1 LDTNEERTRLGLVYD
16 GLKQSP
22 SLRRQVFGIPKD
34 RWIEQIQGDATKAEG
49 LFNTLH
55 ESGEIPDTASL
66 NDFLGKIGHKSV
78 AAEEP
83 PTKVFFPVP
92 RQQPNP
98 TYDAIPGLKP
108 PPTLNTEVVEP
119 KEPGFIEKYIKQPIS
134 DFAGSFNRST
144 LKAPSAMVKTASE
157 LGTGVGNAL
166 GMDLKVED
174 DVAYQLA
181 DKYDK
186 WIDDSEF
193 GREFIGDKT
202 VSSLAGDVGS
212 GAGQIASMLV
222 GGGQA
227 KTVGGLVKGALGL
240 KATEK
245 IASNPKLIQAVSGKF
260 LNPQTAIAF
269 GQVFNSEYEG
279 MKQAGESD
287 KTAFKQALINGLAMA
302 PLENIPLA
310 NLASRM
316 EKAVGAPIAK
326 RILNGLLQGGEE
338 GTQEGFQQLL
348 SNLSNNQLVE
358 IEDNVK
364 DWSDGIER
372 SSDAGAIVG
381 LILGTIAGVKGRR
394 GPTKLGGIPT
404 EPVPDGQ
411 PIEPETPPEV
421 QRQTDEEILAGQQRA
436 GFVPP
441 SPLQGY
447 SQEAKNL
454 IQSAQ
459 QGKMVSMEP
468 VKALMD
474 QIYQDYQIF
483 TEQKNSTARNL
494 TISQIEAGQAE
505 MEAALDVLGD
515 YVSKRDGG
523 EFMAEFAA
531 KFQKP
536 EVVEREA
543 SAIKEDQAVEEV
555 PAQEQI
561 TPITPETEV
570 NIPAQELEETTTIA
584 EDEQS
589 TPTPLPQQTN
599 PEPNGTDG
607 LSAEVVAQEPIV
619 DTEGVEGV
627 GEPIVRENDVPLTK
641 EEVKTE
647 KGEPQK
653 AVAQISDVG
662 LKSSEGEVNTG
673 KIEEATL
680 PDEGV
685 NKVIANDTDGN
696 PIKVQI
702 NSKKLKGTLLS
713 RNGKVLFRAMQGR
726 FFALAKVGKFYVP
739 FYISS
744 SGTSGKNEGEWYPFF
759 GYNNWLVKGRVGKG
773 GEMDYSP
780 EIDRVTKLLNENLQ
794 IPAKY
799 FTQFGQVIGGGT
811 PVAPTKVYYDI
822 NDDIGYES
830 WFTEFDRKDGNKY
843 TEDQFVADRTGL
855 NPNKVVNDGE
865 GSADAWIKSIIK
877 LTEIGNPNAPTQP
890 TPKTPPIKES
900 AAPVVKEEKRGWMK
914 TKIEWGKDK
923 AKKIA
928 SGYKK
933 ILDEGLLDDDPDV
946 KEARLQDV
954 ERLINDEKEWIRIA
968 ESTSISGSHK
978 YDVENALASG
988 QYQKAITDGSMTAK
1002 KAVEI
1007 IEDAGVKAPKDI
1019 VDLVKP
1025 KGEPAQPTPKTPP
1038 IKESAAPVGKEA
1050 PKSNTDKA
1058 IDYLQSLLDETDNAA
1073 GLNAEF
1079 YRTAIKGM
1087 IAAIKAGKTVA
1098 NAISEAIDYLVGK
1111 GENRDEVVAALEK
1124 HRKPL
1129 EALVPPSA
1137 SEPQGETK
1145 ERKTITSIKE
1155 ANDISEDVKDA
1166 LGGERTK
1173 YEVLPNEVSVKEAK
1187 AIVDAMGLDAA
1198 KDLVLTPNSKIPAA
1212 FRTTVAQMLIK
1223 AYNANGQFKEAVDV
1237 AEGIAGLATNWGQGI
1252 QALSMFQFLTPEGQL
1267 LAAQR
1272 EIGRQRDK
1280 KFKTHKTQIKKLK
1293 KVAEDVN
1300 AEAIDEAIDK
1310 VQGRIESRNP
1320 PTPRLPKEYGATNK
1334 LFKQSELAAKRKA
1347 LRERSYSGV
1356 PPELVWLAGYH
1367 VEAGARSFADF
1378 AKAMAKEAGAKVKPH
1393 LRSLYKQAQKQVG
1406 GEGYSS
1412 DAEVAE
1418 HFANRVDK
1426 DIKTAMREAGIDIN
1440 KIIKAHYTE
1449 ADAAKETLTKKL
1461 VEKAGL
1467 DEKDAAI
1474 IAKAVEVEFNKIATL
1489 KKQKALAKAM
1499 GPLQRRTAK
1508 GKALQDKIIELSNIG
1523 AFTDETFKDAYAEA
1537 MGFPK
1542 LTPENA
1548 ATIKKLAERVHNAK
1562 EGLHKQRATEDLLKY
1577 QAQIKGSS
1585 LSDVGLAIWM
1595 SAMLSGPT
1603 TQIKNTVANMANLSA
1618 ITAIA
1623 ATRNPRSIPGYMS
1636 AIGRGFVKG
1645 ALEGV
1650 DVMKTGYSPIKDK
1663 AQIPGVLERMTF
1675 GGGKYNPFNYYKYVR
1690 RAMVAADVIVF
1701 EALHEARA
1709 YQLAMIQGKTPK
1721 EALKILNHNDDTIA
1735 QAKNEA
1741 QQEYDEIKANIEANT
1756 ELSPFEKRSQLSQA
1770 KLDQKRRVYE
1780 IMDQKRPEGIRSEAH
1795 SFAEKGTFNH
1805 APTGVLGFF
1814 AGLINKAAAQ
1824 YPAVRLV
1831 VPFTNVV
1838 TNVTNEMLNYTPL
1851 GAVRS
1856 MKPDSGSTEQ
1866 ERIDMAYKAAI
1877 GAVATVTAFALSQP
1891 GDDDE
1896 EPLIQITANGYD
1908 DFAKNEDLKQTG
1920 WQPFSIKVG
1929 DRWYSYQYTP
1939 LMLSLAP
1946 VGALRDYEKYRKGKL
1961 DDSAM
1966 TKASFMLAQSARTA
1980 MKTTGY
1986 LESANGFLSAM
1997 LDNTDAGQVG
2007 DKLAKWTAKNS
2018 SAAVPVIGTNLY
2030 SQLADNLRKYQD
2042 IPDKEFRGT
2051 YFGRFLRNIPVA
2063 RDQYQN
2069 TVNGL
2074 GEELPRVSPTIIS
2087 DEPGPNEKLWNLLV
2101 KNKQNTGIEGPKGV
2115 TIVEGETER
2124 FLTQE
2129 EYYKFAKIRGAYIKS
2144 EMEDEYEDLKEMD
2157 EKEFA
2162 ERMKEIKKEA
2172 TQEAKSEIEP

>member
-1 LDTNEERTRLGLVYD
+1 MAFFT
-16 GLKQSP
+16 S
-22 SLRRQVFGIPKD
+22 
-34 RWIEQIQGDATKAEG
+34 
-49 LFNTLH
+49 
-55 ESGEIPDTASL
+55 AS
-66 NDFLGKIGHKSV
+66 V
-78 AAEEP
+78 
-83 PTKVFFPVP
+83 VP
-92 RQQPNP
+92 RKALFR
-98 TYDAIPGLKP
+98 T
-108 PPTLNTEVVEP
+108 
-119 KEPGFIEKYIKQPIS
+119 F
-134 DFAGSFNRST
+134 FST
-144 LKAPSAMVKTASE
+144 LSGPTPSA
-157 LGTGVGNAL
+157 
-166 GMDLKVED
+166 
-174 DVAYQLA
+174 
-181 DKYDK
+181 
-186 WIDDSEF
+186 
-193 GREFIGDKT
+193 
-202 VSSLAGDVGS
+202 
-212 GAGQIASMLV
+212 
-222 GGGQA
+222 
-227 KTVGGLVKGALGL
+227 
-240 KATEK
+240 
-245 IASNPKLIQAVSGKF
+245 
-260 LNPQTAIAF
+260 
-269 GQVFNSEYEG
+269 
-279 MKQAGESD
+279 
-287 KTAFKQALINGLAMA
+287 
-302 PLENIPLA
+302 
-310 NLASRM
+310 
-316 EKAVGAPIAK
+316 
-326 RILNGLLQGGEE
+326 
-338 GTQEGFQQLL
+338 
-348 SNLSNNQLVE
+348 
-358 IEDNVK
+358 
-364 DWSDGIER
+364 
-372 SSDAGAIVG
+372 
-381 LILGTIAGVKGRR
+381 
-394 GPTKLGGIPT
+394 
-404 EPVPDGQ
+404 
-411 PIEPETPPEV
+411 
-421 QRQTDEEILAGQQRA
+421 
-436 GFVPP
+436 
-441 SPLQGY
+441 
-447 SQEAKNL
+447 
-454 IQSAQ
+454 
-459 QGKMVSMEP
+459 
-468 VKALMD
+468 
-474 QIYQDYQIF
+474 
-483 TEQKNSTARNL
+483 
-494 TISQIEAGQAE
+494 
-505 MEAALDVLGD
+505 
-515 YVSKRDGG
+515 
-523 EFMAEFAA
+523 
-531 KFQKP
+531 
-536 EVVEREA
+536 
-543 SAIKEDQAVEEV
+543 
-555 PAQEQI
+555 
-561 TPITPETEV
+561 PETE
-570 NIPAQELEETTTIA
+570 PA
-584 EDEQS
+584 
-589 TPTPLPQQTN
+589 
-599 PEPNGTDG
+599 GTDG
-607 LSAEVVAQEPIV
+607 VSAEVVTQEPIV
-619 DTEGVEGV
+619 DSEGVERV
-627 GEPIVRENDVPLTK
+627 GEPIVSENDVPLTK
-641 EEVKTE
+641 E
-647 KGEPQK
+647 
-653 AVAQISDVG
+653 
-662 LKSSEGEVNTG
+662 
-673 KIEEATL
+673 
-680 PDEGV
+680 
-685 NKVIANDTDGN
+685 
-696 PIKVQI
+696 
-702 NSKKLKGTLLS
+702 
-713 RNGKVLFRAMQGR
+713 
-726 FFALAKVGKFYVP
+726 
-739 FYISS
+739 
-744 SGTSGKNEGEWYPFF
+744 
-759 GYNNWLVKGRVGKG
+759 
-773 GEMDYSP
+773 
-780 EIDRVTKLLNENLQ
+780 
-794 IPAKY
+794 
-799 FTQFGQVIGGGT
+799 
-811 PVAPTKVYYDI
+811 
-822 NDDIGYES
+822 
-830 WFTEFDRKDGNKY
+830 
-843 TEDQFVADRTGL
+843 
-855 NPNKVVNDGE
+855 
-865 GSADAWIKSIIK
+865 
-877 LTEIGNPNAPTQP
+877 
-890 TPKTPPIKES
+890 
-900 AAPVVKEEKRGWMK
+900 
-914 TKIEWGKDK
+914 
-923 AKKIA
+923 
-928 SGYKK
+928 
-933 ILDEGLLDDDPDV
+933 
-946 KEARLQDV
+946 
-954 ERLINDEKEWIRIA
+954 
-968 ESTSISGSHK
+968 
-978 YDVENALASG
+978 
-988 QYQKAITDGSMTAK
+988 
-1002 KAVEI
+1002 
-1007 IEDAGVKAPKDI
+1007 
-1019 VDLVKP
+1019 
-1025 KGEPAQPTPKTPP
+1025 
-1038 IKESAAPVGKEA
+1038 VGKEA

-1098 NAISEAIDYLVGK
+1098 RAISEAIDYLVGK

-1618 ITAIA
+1618 ITTIA

-1756 ELSPFEKRSQLSQA
+1756 ELSPFEKRNQLSQA

-1929 DRWYSYQYTP
+1929 DKWYSYQYTP

-1961 DDSAM
+1961 DDSSM

-2101 KNKQNTGIEGPKGV
+2101 KNKQNTGIEGPKAT
-2115 TIVEGETER
+2115 TILSGDEER
-2124 FLTQE
+2124 LMTPE
-2129 EYYKFAKIRGAYIKS
+2129 EYYKFAKVRGEFIKESLEDNYDRLNKMDSEKFEKSLSKIKS
-2144 EMEDEYEDLKEMD
+2144 IATPLAKALVGHPEADTYREVRRLLH
-2157 EKEFA
+2157 
-2162 ERMKEIKKEA
+2162 KKEKGKKEKPDRNFSEKRLIREYLDA
-2172 TQEAKSEIEP
+2172 TNN